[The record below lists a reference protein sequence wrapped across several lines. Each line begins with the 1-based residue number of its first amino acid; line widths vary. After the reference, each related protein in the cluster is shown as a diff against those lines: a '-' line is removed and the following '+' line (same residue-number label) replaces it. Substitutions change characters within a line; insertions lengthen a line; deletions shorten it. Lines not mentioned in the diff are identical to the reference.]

1 MTRFK
6 FIGAALALSAFIATA
21 ASAQVGEPAAAAA
34 LDPNF
39 SIYASPGRPDGYS
52 RSIVAQPYDANA
64 MAEPR
69 MSVTPHRTHRAPVR

>member
-21 ASAQVGEPAAAAA
+21 ASAQVGEPAAAEAQN
-34 LDPNF
+34 PNF
-39 SIYASPGRPDGYS
+39 SIYSNNGYAGVTRPIG
-52 RSIVAQPYDANA
+52 AQPYDANA
-64 MAEPR
+64 MAETR